1 MKASPS
7 REKLESLLA
16 GEGEALI
23 KTAIERARAGDGAA
37 LRLAIDRLLP
47 PVRERFLKF
56 DLPQIE
62 SVADLPRAVGCV
74 LASVAKGELTPSEGN
89 SVCAMLSTMRSA
101 FELITLEERLSALE
115 RALPGSTTL
124 PRGGFSGD
132 SYQLPLPIGLP
143 ALSAL

>member
-37 LRLAIDRLLP
+37 LRLVIDRLLP
-47 PVRERFLKF
+47 PMRERFLKF
-56 DLPQIE
+56 DLPPVE
-62 SVADLPRAVGCV
+62 SVADLPRAVACV
-74 LASVAKGELTPSEGN
+74 VGSVAKGELTPSEGTAL
-89 SVCAMLSTMRSA
+89 CGMLQSMRSA
-101 FELITLEERLSALE
+101 FELVDLAARLEAIE

-124 PRGGFSGD
+124 PRGGFSGPE
-132 SYQLPLPIGLP
+132 SYQ
-143 ALSAL
+143 